1 MNLMM
6 CAKNNSVTIFSAKA
20 IKLSK
25 ELDSKLEK
33 AIVKFT
39 VRNYFLIHDVELY
52 GDAQKLFDYFF
63 GQKEITG
70 GEKKGLRIE
79 MAKNKLERNDRI

>member
-1 MNLMM
+1 MM
-6 CAKNNSVTIFSAKA
+6 CAKNSSVTIFATKA

-33 AIVKFT
+33 AMVKFT
-39 VRNYFLIHDVELY
+39 VRNYFLIHDVELH

-79 MAKNKLERNDRI
+79 MAKNKIVRKDRI